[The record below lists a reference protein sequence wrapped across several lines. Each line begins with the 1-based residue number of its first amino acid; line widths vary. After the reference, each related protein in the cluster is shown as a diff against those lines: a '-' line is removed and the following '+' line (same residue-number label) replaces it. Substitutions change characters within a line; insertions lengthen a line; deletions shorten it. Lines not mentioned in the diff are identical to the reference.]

1 MQRVTFCTFFYVF
14 RFDERRECKLRV
26 RSMVG
31 LIPLYACLVINDEYV
46 DKLPGFKKRMDWFL
60 KHREDLR
67 NEVRRMKNV
76 WFHIIRL

>member
-1 MQRVTFCTFFYVF
+1 MHFCAF

-31 LIPLYACLVINDEYV
+31 VIPLYACLVINDEYV

-60 KHREDLR
+60 KNRQDLGS
-67 NEVRRMKNV
+67 EVCKE
-76 WFHIIRL
+76 